1 MAAKLTAEQATA
13 LVMSVDGPPH
23 AEVVARVGPG
33 IAWDASQRKFVKVT
47 IDPETTATDL
57 LDAGVAEPTIASPQ
71 GTVREPVPSR
81 SRRKA

>member
-1 MAAKLTAEQATA
+1 M
-13 LVMSVDGPPH
+13 VMDPDGPPH

-57 LDAGVAEPTIASPQ
+57 IEAGVAEPVNPKDAN
-71 GTVREPVPSR
+71 RENA
-81 SRRKA
+81 SRREARKG